1 MRARDSAD
9 AEPQVTEVI
18 YERSRGHLS
27 RHFGRIDHS
36 AGYGFWYSDYSG
48 TVESTSG
55 TASANS
61 YNEKSL
67 KPHQSE

>member
-1 MRARDSAD
+1 MSDLGAIFAD
-9 AEPQVTEVI
+9 QV
-18 YERSRGHLS
+18 
-27 RHFGRIDHS
+27 GRIEHS
-36 AGYGFWYSDYSG
+36 ASYGFWYSGYSG
-48 TVESTSG
+48 TVESVSA

>member
-1 MRARDSAD
+1 MSDLGAILAD
-9 AEPQVTEVI
+9 TLV
-18 YERSRGHLS
+18 G
-27 RHFGRIDHS
+27 DHS